1 MTQYKIICPLFS
13 FQIPCVLIG
22 HPEMS
27 PEEVKSFFKELRRK
41 LVEGFDLIDG
51 VKVRRISKEDV
62 EDLKSWLFPL
72 PSEIRLSPNMFVL
85 VKYSDKEERDFE
97 TAQIM
102 QNILLAL
109 RLLKGGYVSASY
121 VFYIDASKRSLTQ
134 WSWNEERRRETWGQG
149 YALDVEEIPVLQKL
163 LRKIWNTNFAKQ
175 RRLDLACKRFQ
186 RGYEEVDPK
195 DQLIDLMIAYEA
207 LFVRTEIAGSSQ
219 KQKIANGCADLLGRS
234 KREKEEIRR
243 FMLKARSMRDLI
255 VHGAEH
261 KVEDIEDFILKLEDY
276 LRESIKIFLG

>member
-1 MTQYKIICPLFS
+1 
-13 FQIPCVLIG
+13 
-22 HPEMS
+22 MS
-27 PEEVKSFFKELRRK
+27 PEEVENFFKELRKK

-62 EDLKSWLFPL
+62 EDLKFWLFPL
-72 PSEIRLSPNMFVL
+72 PSEIRLSPNTFVL
-85 VKYSDKEERDFE
+85 VKYNDKEERDFE

-109 RLLKGGYVSASY
+109 RLLKRGYVSASY
-121 VFYIDASKRSLTQ
+121 VFYIDASERRLIQ
-134 WSWNEERRRETWGQG
+134 WSWNEERRRETWGHG
-149 YALDVEEIPVLQKL
+149 YALDVEEIPALQKL
-163 LRKIWNTNFAKQ
+163 LRKIRNTDFTKQ
-175 RRLDLACKRFQ
+175 RRLDLVCKRFQ

-195 DQLIDLMIAYEA
+195 DQLIDLMIACEA

-219 KQKIANGCADLLGRS
+219 KHKIANGCADLLGRS

-261 KVEDIEDFILKLEDY
+261 KVEDIEYFILKLEDY
-276 LRESIKIFLG
+276 LRESIKRFLS